1 MFVALILFS
10 LYISFVDIRHH
21 RISNRVLWIT
31 FLSLIL
37 LSVATHTDVYPL
49 TGLSV
54 LLLTPLILWARI
66 GAGHGLGFF
75 AFLYLDSYRTLDN
88 PTDQVPLF
96 RGIYRLSTSDL
107 WRSNLVRKIALR
119 SDTICQC
126 VGLLQVNLTDK
137 PFRQLSKESRPT
149 YL

>member
-1 MFVALILFS
+1 MFVVLILFS

-66 GAGHGLGFF
+66 GAGDIKLLIVLSFF
-75 AFLYLDSYRTLDN
+75 YIPITWDMASDFLLSFTLIA
-88 PTDQVPLF
+88 TALLIIQLIRF
-96 RGIYRLSTSDL
+96 HSFAGS
-107 WRSNLVRKIALR
+107 IALAPA
-119 SDTICQC
+119 ICGAVIWC
-126 VGLLQVNLTDK
+126 A
-137 PFRQLSKESRPT
+137 R
-149 YL
+149 

>member
-49 TGLSV
+49 TALSV
-54 LLLTPLILWARI
+54 LLFTPLNLWARI
-66 GAGHGLGFF
+66 GAGDIKLLIVLSFF
-75 AFLYLDSYRTLDN
+75 YIPITWDMASDFLLSFTLIA
-88 PTDQVPLF
+88 TALLIIQLIRF
-96 RGIYRLSTSDL
+96 HSFAGS
-107 WRSNLVRKIALR
+107 IALAPA
-119 SDTICQC
+119 ICGAVIWC
-126 VGLLQVNLTDK
+126 A
-137 PFRQLSKESRPT
+137 R
-149 YL
+149 

>member
-66 GAGHGLGFF
+66 GAGDIKLLIVLSFF
-75 AFLYLDSYRTLDN
+75 YIPITWDMASDFLLSFTLIA
-88 PTDQVPLF
+88 TALLIIQ
-96 RGIYRLSTSDL
+96 
-107 WRSNLVRKIALR
+107 LVRSHSFAGSIALAPA
-119 SDTICQC
+119 ICGAVIWC
-126 VGLLQVNLTDK
+126 A
-137 PFRQLSKESRPT
+137 R
-149 YL
+149 

>member
-10 LYISFVDIRHH
+10 LYISFVDIRYH

-66 GAGHGLGFF
+66 GAGDIKLLIVLSFF
-75 AFLYLDSYRTLDN
+75 YIPITWDMASDFLLSFTLIA
-88 PTDQVPLF
+88 TALLIIQLIRF
-96 RGIYRLSTSDL
+96 HSFAGS
-107 WRSNLVRKIALR
+107 IALAPA
-119 SDTICQC
+119 ICGAVIWC
-126 VGLLQVNLTDK
+126 A
-137 PFRQLSKESRPT
+137 R
-149 YL
+149 

>member
-10 LYISFVDIRHH
+10 LYISFVDIRYH

-66 GAGHGLGFF
+66 GAGDIKLLIVLSFF
-75 AFLYLDSYRTLDN
+75 YIPTTWDMASDFLLSFTLIA
-88 PTDQVPLF
+88 TALLIIQ
-96 RGIYRLSTSDL
+96 
-107 WRSNLVRKIALR
+107 LVRSHSFAGSIALAPA
-119 SDTICQC
+119 ICGAVIWC
-126 VGLLQVNLTDK
+126 A
-137 PFRQLSKESRPT
+137 R
-149 YL
+149 

>member
-1 MFVALILFS
+1 MFVVLILFS

-66 GAGHGLGFF
+66 GAGDIKLLIVLSFF
-75 AFLYLDSYRTLDN
+75 YIPITWDVASDFLLSFTLIA
-88 PTDQVPLF
+88 TALLIIQLIRF
-96 RGIYRLSTSDL
+96 HSFAGS
-107 WRSNLVRKIALR
+107 IALAPA
-119 SDTICQC
+119 ICGAVIWC
-126 VGLLQVNLTDK
+126 A
-137 PFRQLSKESRPT
+137 R
-149 YL
+149 

>member
-31 FLSLIL
+31 FLSLIS

-49 TGLSV
+49 PGLSV

-66 GAGHGLGFF
+66 GAGDIKLLIVLSFF
-75 AFLYLDSYRTLDN
+75 YIPITWDMASDFLLSFTLIA
-88 PTDQVPLF
+88 TALLIIQ
-96 RGIYRLSTSDL
+96 
-107 WRSNLVRKIALR
+107 LVRSHSFAGSIALAPA
-119 SDTICQC
+119 ICGAVIWC
-126 VGLLQVNLTDK
+126 A
-137 PFRQLSKESRPT
+137 R
-149 YL
+149 

>member
-49 TGLSV
+49 TALSV
-54 LLLTPLILWARI
+54 LLFTPLILWARI
-66 GAGHGLGFF
+66 GAGDIKLLIVLSFF
-75 AFLYLDSYRTLDN
+75 YIPITWDMASDFLLSFTLIA
-88 PTDQVPLF
+88 TALLIIQLIRF
-96 RGIYRLSTSDL
+96 HSFAGS
-107 WRSNLVRKIALR
+107 IALAPA
-119 SDTICQC
+119 ICGAVIWC
-126 VGLLQVNLTDK
+126 A
-137 PFRQLSKESRPT
+137 R
-149 YL
+149 

>member
-37 LSVATHTDVYPL
+37 LSVVTHTDVYPL

-66 GAGHGLGFF
+66 GAGDIKLLIVLSFF
-75 AFLYLDSYRTLDN
+75 YIPITWDMASDFLLSFTLIA
-88 PTDQVPLF
+88 TALLIIQ
-96 RGIYRLSTSDL
+96 
-107 WRSNLVRKIALR
+107 LVRSHSFAGSIALAPA
-119 SDTICQC
+119 ICGAVIWC
-126 VGLLQVNLTDK
+126 A
-137 PFRQLSKESRPT
+137 R
-149 YL
+149 

>member
-21 RISNRVLWIT
+21 RISNRVLLIT

-66 GAGHGLGFF
+66 GAGDIKLLIVLSFF
-75 AFLYLDSYRTLDN
+75 YIPITWDMASDFLLSFTLIA
-88 PTDQVPLF
+88 TALLIIQLIRF
-96 RGIYRLSTSDL
+96 HSFAGS
-107 WRSNLVRKIALR
+107 IALAPA
-119 SDTICQC
+119 ICGAVIWC
-126 VGLLQVNLTDK
+126 A
-137 PFRQLSKESRPT
+137 R
-149 YL
+149 